1 MTQLATTR
9 RAPVIRGS
17 RVVRGDRITRTV
29 LLVLLMLFAIVPL
42 LSMFT
47 AALAPQGSN
56 PPGLS
61 WPAHPHWGN
70 FADAWT
76 GANLFALFRSS
87 VLIVL
92 GVVPAAVA
100 MATAAGYGLAQLRV
114 PGGKVIYGVLLA
126 GLTIPY
132 EALITPLYYD
142 IQSLGLLGSRL
153 AVVLPLIGLLMPFGV
168 FWMRAHFVNAETA
181 LTEAGQLDGGST
193 WQIFRRIHLPLAKPA
208 ISALTILFFL
218 ATWNQYLLPL
228 VLIDDPAK
236 RTVAGGLGAF
246 QGQYGTNTALLCAGS
261 LLIIAPS
268 LLVFLVFQRNFVKAL
283 LQGAIR

>member
-1 MTQLATTR
+1 MRPVASIR
-9 RAPVIRGS
+9 RE
-17 RVVRGDRITRTV
+17 RITRV
-29 LLVLLMLFAIVPL
+29 LLLACLMLFAIIPL
-42 LSMFT
+42 LSMLT

-61 WPAHPHWGN
+61 WPAHPHWAN
-70 FADAWT
+70 FEAAWNA
-76 GANLFALFRSS
+76 ANLLALFQSS

-100 MATAAGYGLAQLRV
+100 MATAAGYGLAQLHV
-114 PGGKVIYGVLLA
+114 PGGRLIYGVLLA

-142 IQSLGLLGSRL
+142 IQRLGLLGSRL

-168 FWMRAHFVNAETA
+168 FWMRAHFRTAETA
-181 LTEAGQLDGGST
+181 LTEAGQLDGGTT
-193 WQIFRRIHLPLAKPA
+193 WQIFRRIHLPLARPA
-208 ISALTILFFL
+208 ISALAILFFL

-268 LLVFLVFQRNFVKAL
+268 LLVFLIFQRSFVKAIL
-283 LQGAIR
+283 HGAIR

>member
-1 MTQLATTR
+1 MTQLATIR
-9 RAPVIRGS
+9 REPVLRG
-17 RVVRGDRITRTV
+17 RWDVRGDRITRA
-29 LLVLLMLFAIVPL
+29 LPLVLLMLFAIIPL

-76 GANLFALFRSS
+76 AANLSALFRSS

-114 PGGKVIYGVLLA
+114 PGGKVIYGLLLA

-142 IQSLGLLGSRL
+142 IQGLGLLGSRL
-153 AVVLPLIGLLMPFGV
+153 AVVLPLLGLLMPFGV
-168 FWMRAHFVNAETA
+168 FWMRAHFINVETA

-268 LLVFLVFQRNFVKAL
+268 LLVFLVFQRHFVKAL

>member
-1 MTQLATTR
+1 MSTAASAKSQQ
-9 RAPVIRGS
+9 
-17 RVVRGDRITRTV
+17 ITRIC
-29 LLVLLMLFAIVPL
+29 LLTAMMLFAILPL

-47 AALAPQGSN
+47 AALAPQGST

-61 WPAHPHWGN
+61 WPRHPQWHN
-70 FADAWT
+70 FTAAWSV
-76 GANLFALFRSS
+76 ANLSDLFRSS

-92 GVVPAAVA
+92 GVVPAAIA
-100 MATAAGYGLAQLRV
+100 AATVAGYALARLRV
-114 PGGKVIYGVLLA
+114 PVGRLISGLFLL
-126 GLTIPY
+126 GLTLPF

-168 FWMRAHFVNAETA
+168 FWMRSQFAASESA
-181 LTEAGQLDGGST
+181 LTEAAQIDGAST
-193 WQIFRRIHLPLAKPA
+193 WQIFRRIHLPLARPA
-208 ISALTILFFL
+208 VSALAILYFL

-228 VLIDDPAK
+228 VLVSDPSK

-246 QGQYGTNTALLCAGS
+246 QNQYGTDTALLCAGS

-268 LLVFLVFQRNFVKAL
+268 LLVFIAFQRNFVKAL
-283 LQGAIR
+283 MQGAVK

>member
-1 MTQLATTR
+1 LNLL
-9 RAPVIRGS
+9 GS
-17 RVVRGDRITRTV
+17 LRGDRVSRV
-29 LLVLLMLFAIVPL
+29 FLLVLLMLFAIIPL

-61 WPAHPHWGN
+61 WPAHPQWDN
-70 FADAWT
+70 FAAAWNI
-76 GANLFALFRSS
+76 ANLFALFRSS
-87 VLIVL
+87 VLLVL

-100 MATAAGYGLAQLRV
+100 MATAAGYGLAQLHV
-114 PGGKVIYGVLLA
+114 PGRKLIYGLLLA

-132 EALITPLYYD
+132 KALITPPYYD
-142 IQSLGLLGSRL
+142 IKSLGLLGSRF
-153 AVVLPLIGLLMPFGV
+153 AVVLPLAGLLMPFGV

-181 LTEAGQLDGGST
+181 LTEAGQLDGCTT

-228 VLIDDPAK
+228 VLINDPAK
-236 RTVAGGLGAF
+236 RTVAVGLSAF

-268 LLVFLVFQRNFVKAL
+268 LVVFLVFQRSFVKAL

>member
-1 MTQLATTR
+1 LNR
-9 RAPVIRGS
+9 PGS
-17 RVVRGDRITRTV
+17 LRGDRITRTL
-29 LLVLLMLFAIVPL
+29 LLVPLMVFAVIPL

-70 FADAWT
+70 FAAAWT
-76 GANLFALFRSS
+76 AANLSELFGSS
-87 VLIVL
+87 VLLVL

-114 PGGKVIYGVLLA
+114 PGGTFIYGLLLA

-142 IQSLGLLGSRL
+142 IKSLGLLGSRL
-153 AVVLPLIGLLMPFGV
+153 AVVLPLAGLLMPFGV
-168 FWMRAHFVNAETA
+168 FWMRAHFASAEIA
-181 LTEAGQLDGGST
+181 LTEAGQLDGGTT
-193 WQIFRRIHLPLAKPA
+193 WQIFRRIHLPLARPA

-228 VLIDDPAK
+228 VLIDNPAK

-268 LLVFLVFQRNFVKAL
+268 LVIFLVLQRSFVKAL
-283 LQGAIR
+283 LHGAIR

>member
-1 MTQLATTR
+1 
-9 RAPVIRGS
+9 
-17 RVVRGDRITRTV
+17 
-29 LLVLLMLFAIVPL
+29 
-42 LSMFT
+42 
-47 AALAPQGSN
+47 
-56 PPGLS
+56 
-61 WPAHPHWGN
+61 
-70 FADAWT
+70 
-76 GANLFALFRSS
+76 
-87 VLIVL
+87 
-92 GVVPAAVA
+92 
-100 MATAAGYGLAQLRV
+100 V
-114 PGGKVIYGVLLA
+114 PGGKIIYGVLLA

>member
-1 MTQLATTR
+1 MSR
-9 RAPVIRGS
+9 PGS
-17 RVVRGDRITRTV
+17 LRGDRITRTL
-29 LLVLLMLFAIVPL
+29 LLVLLMAFAVIPL

-70 FADAWT
+70 FAAAWT
-76 GANLFALFRSS
+76 AANLSELFRSS
-87 VLIVL
+87 VLLVL

-114 PGGKVIYGVLLA
+114 PGGKLIYGLLLA

-142 IQSLGLLGSRL
+142 IKSLGLLGSRL
-153 AVVLPLIGLLMPFGV
+153 AVVLPLAGLLMPFGV
-168 FWMRAHFVNAETA
+168 FWMRAHFASAETA
-181 LTEAGQLDGGST
+181 LTEAGQLDGGTT
-193 WQIFRRIHLPLAKPA
+193 WQIFRRIHLPLARPA
-208 ISALTILFFL
+208 ISALAILFFL

-228 VLIDDPAK
+228 VLIDNPAK

-268 LLVFLVFQRNFVKAL
+268 LVIFLVLQRSFVKAL
-283 LQGAIR
+283 LHGAIR

>member
-1 MTQLATTR
+1 LNLLR
-9 RAPVIRGS
+9 S
-17 RVVRGDRITRTV
+17 LRGDQVTRTI
-29 LLVLLMLFAIVPL
+29 LLVLLMLFAIIPL

-61 WPAHPHWGN
+61 WPAHPHWDN
-70 FADAWT
+70 FAAAWNA
-76 GANLFALFRSS
+76 ANLFALFRSS
-87 VLIVL
+87 ILIVL

-100 MATAAGYGLAQLRV
+100 MATTAGYGLAQLRV
-114 PGGKVIYGVLLA
+114 PGGKFIYGLLLA

-142 IQSLGLLGSRL
+142 IRSLGLLGSRL
-153 AVVLPLIGLLMPFGV
+153 AVVLPLVGLLMPFGV

-181 LTEAGQLDGGST
+181 LTEAGQLDGGTT

-268 LLVFLVFQRNFVKAL
+268 LVVFLVFQRNFVKAL